1 MERYI
6 FEYQINEII
15 NNPTETIKSKTN
27 KKNYLSYN
35 KNVTDLSNSKLYIIV
50 VHTDLN
56 KYDVII
62 ISVIQRDKGGLK
74 AYGFKI

>member
-6 FEYQINEII
+6 FEDQINEII

-56 KYDVII
+56 KYNVII

-74 AYGFKI
+74 VYGFKI